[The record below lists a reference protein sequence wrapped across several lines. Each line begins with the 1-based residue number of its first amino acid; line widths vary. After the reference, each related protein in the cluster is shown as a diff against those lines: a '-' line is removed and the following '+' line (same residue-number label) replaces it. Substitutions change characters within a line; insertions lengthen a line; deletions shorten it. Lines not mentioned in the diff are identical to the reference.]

1 MNNLAIF
8 TVLNFPTRHDFFQ
21 ILDVLESRKISFVE
35 IGIPTIDPFMDGR
48 LIRGAHAKVITE
60 GLRNSEL
67 LETLKIIKEKYSFK
81 IILMTYKQGLKFF
94 EINKL
99 DHTLYDGIICVD
111 EVLNSTVYNKPI
123 YIFNENLTEKDIKK
137 YLNSESEFNY
147 VMSGRGETGS
157 FDLVPV
163 EYIATIKKIKEVN
176 PMSINYVGFG
186 IQNKE
191 DIKKVIENGADGAII
206 GSAFL
211 DKFLNEGIIGI
222 SSYLDSLI

>member
-48 LIRGAHAKVITE
+48 LIRDAHAKVITE

-94 EINKL
+94 EIYKL
-99 DHTLYDGIICVD
+99 
-111 EVLNSTVYNKPI
+111 S
-123 YIFNENLTEKDIKK
+123 
-137 YLNSESEFNY
+137 
-147 VMSGRGETGS
+147 
-157 FDLVPV
+157 
-163 EYIATIKKIKEVN
+163 
-176 PMSINYVGFG
+176 
-186 IQNKE
+186 
-191 DIKKVIENGADGAII
+191 
-206 GSAFL
+206 
-211 DKFLNEGIIGI
+211 
-222 SSYLDSLI
+222 